1 MNHATTIRTELESFI
16 EREALSFSQLGR
28 LAGLNAGTVSS
39 ILKGNRIMGVDQLDR
54 MTAVLGLPKGHF
66 YEQYIQEC
74 MVEAVPNWR
83 RVRPFLYRCAELD
96 KLDCIRRILPL
107 LLDNLTYSPLLFETA
122 EEFFAE
128 GRRAAAALLYES
140 VALSERRQHSE
151 RLAFCQYRLF
161 TLRLSDNQEDNLQ
174 CALQFEPFVD
184 RLDEIDQL
192 DALRDLAN
200 TYRSLRRWD
209 KVERI
214 AEEMGRLA
222 KIQLFMTP
230 QPARAKREQHRK
242 PKKPM
247 FVYLAS
253 SYLLRGSVCNA
264 RGDYE
269 QEMQFTYAYQ
279 DLSWVK
285 ETDEDTSHWLKL
297 YKGWAEANMYVSR
310 LMRGDESVLAD
321 YVSYIE
327 QNKDEL
333 LVGLLNITT
342 AANLFDLNVDVI
354 LQYFDSEI
362 KGYMQI
368 KHQEAVGVYT
378 KQVVSE
384 QHARFLY
391 GVAQYYLRQGLYLMG
406 FEYLLNSLST
416 SSLICNETR
425 ILACVRL
432 FEKYRALAS
441 PETQNRYQNLL
452 KEEEEEHEKKI
463 GISVG
468 RS

>member
-16 EREALSFSQLGR
+16 EREALSFSQLGK

-39 ILKGNRIMGVDQLDR
+39 IMKGNRIMGVDQLDR

-96 KLDCIRRILPL
+96 KLDCIKRILPL

-122 EEFFAE
+122 EEFFSE
-128 GRRAAAALLYES
+128 GRHAAAALLYES

-161 TLRLSDNQEDNLQ
+161 TLRLSDDQEDNLQ
-174 CALQFEPFVD
+174 SALQFEPFVD

-214 AEEMGRLA
+214 AQEMERLA
-222 KIQLFMTP
+222 HIQLFTP
-230 QPARAKREQHRK
+230 LQPAKARHEQRKK

-247 FVYLAS
+247 FVYLAF
-253 SYLLRGSVCNA
+253 SYLLQGNVCNA

-285 ETDEDTSHWLKL
+285 ETDEDTLHWLKL
-297 YKGWAEANMYVSR
+297 YKGWAQANTCVSK
-310 LMRGDESVLAD
+310 LMNGDESMLAD
-321 YVSYIE
+321 YVEYIE

-342 AANLFDLNVDVI
+342 AANLFDLNVDNI
-354 LQYFDSEI
+354 LDYFDSEI
-362 KGYMQI
+362 KSYMQI
-368 KHQEAVGVYT
+368 KHQGAVGVYT

-391 GVAQYYLRQGLYLMG
+391 GVAQYYLRKELYQKG
-406 FEYLLNSLST
+406 FDYLLASLST
-416 SSLICNETR
+416 SSLINNETR

-432 FEKYRALAS
+432 FEKYRTLAS
-441 PETQNRYQNLL
+441 HEIQNKYQNLL
-452 KEEEEEHEKKI
+452 QEEEEEHEKKI
-463 GISVG
+463 GIPVG

>member
-54 MTAVLGLPKGHF
+54 MTAVLGMPKGHF

-140 VALSERRQHSE
+140 VAVSERRQHSE

-209 KVERI
+209 KVEPI

-222 KIQLFMTP
+222 KIQLFTTP
-230 QPARAKREQHRK
+230 QPARTKREQPKK

-247 FVYLAS
+247 FVYLAF

-264 RGDYE
+264 RGDHE
-269 QEMQFTYAYQ
+269 QEMQYAYAYQ

-285 ETDEDTSHWLKL
+285 ETDEETLHWLKL

-321 YVSYIE
+321 YVAYIE

-333 LVGLLNITT
+333 LVGLLNITE

-354 LQYFDSEI
+354 LHYFDTEI

-368 KHQEAVGVYT
+368 KNQEDVGVYT

-384 QHARFLY
+384 QNARFLY
-391 GVAQYYLRQGLYLMG
+391 AVAHYYLRQGLCLIG
-406 FEYLLNSLST
+406 FEYLLSSLST
-416 SSLICNETR
+416 SSLINNETR

-441 PETQNRYQNLL
+441 PEMQNRYQNLL

-463 GISVG
+463 GIPIG

>member
-107 LLDNLTYSPLLFETA
+107 LLDNLTYSPLLFEAA

-222 KIQLFMTP
+222 KIQLFTTP

-264 RGDYE
+264 RGDYD

-285 ETDEDTSHWLKL
+285 ETDEDTLHWLKL

>member
-39 ILKGNRIMGVDQLDR
+39 IMKGNRIMAVDQLDR
-54 MTAVLGLPKGHF
+54 MTAVLGHDQGHF

-83 RVRPFLYRCAELD
+83 RVKPFLYRCAELD
-96 KLDCIRRILPL
+96 KLNCIKQILPL
-107 LLDNLTYSPLLFETA
+107 LLDNLTYSPLLFEVA
-122 EEFFAE
+122 EDFFTE
-128 GRRAAAALLYES
+128 GKHAAAALLYES

-222 KIQLFMTP
+222 EIQLAAP
-230 QPARAKREQHRK
+230 SQPSRAREESCKK
-242 PKKPM
+242 PKKPL
-247 FVYLAS
+247 FVYLAF

-264 RGDYE
+264 RGDHE
-269 QEMQFTYAYQ
+269 QELQYTYAYQ

-285 ETDEDTSHWLKL
+285 ETDEETLHWLTL
-297 YKGWAEANMYVSR
+297 YKGWAEANMYVSK

-321 YVSYIE
+321 YVAYIE

-333 LVGLLNITT
+333 LVGLLNITE
-342 AANLFDLNVDVI
+342 AANLFDLNVDHI
-354 LQYFDSEI
+354 LQFFDSEI
-362 KGYMQI
+362 NGYMQI
-368 KHQEAVGVYT
+368 RHQEAVGVYT

-391 GVAQYYLRQGLYLMG
+391 GVAHYYLRQGLYLMG
-406 FEYLLNSLST
+406 FEYLLASLST
-416 SSLICNETR
+416 SSLINNETR
-425 ILACVRL
+425 ILTCVRL

-441 PETQNRYQNLL
+441 QETQNRYQNLL

-463 GISVG
+463 GIPVG

>member
-1 MNHATTIRTELESFI
+1 MNNTATIRTELENFI

-39 ILKGNRIMGVDQLDR
+39 ILKGNRIMAVDQLDR
-54 MTAVLGLPKGHF
+54 MTAVLGLPQGYF
-66 YEQYIQEC
+66 YDQYIQEC

-83 RVRPFLYRCAELD
+83 RVRPLLYRCAELD
-96 KLDCIRRILPL
+96 KLDCIRQMLPL
-107 LLDNLTYSPLLFETA
+107 LLDNLTYSPLLFEVA

-128 GRRAAAALLYES
+128 GKHAAAALLYES

-200 TYRSLRRWD
+200 TYRSLRRWE
-209 KVERI
+209 KVDRI
-214 AEEMGRLA
+214 AQEMGRLA
-222 KIQLFMTP
+222 HIQLFTP
-230 QPARAKREQHRK
+230 VQSARARQEQRKK

-247 FVYLAS
+247 FVYLAF
-253 SYLLRGSVCNA
+253 SYMLRGSVCNA
-264 RGDYE
+264 RGDHE
-269 QEMQFTYAYQ
+269 QEMQYACAYG

-285 ETDEDTSHWLKL
+285 ETDKDTLHWLKL
-297 YKGWAEANMYVSR
+297 YKGWAEANMYVSK

-321 YVSYIE
+321 YVAYIE

-333 LVGLLNITT
+333 LIGLLNITE
-342 AANLFDLNVDVI
+342 AANLFDFNVDYI

-362 KGYMQI
+362 NGYMQMQ
-368 KHQEAVGVYT
+368 HQEAVGVYT

-384 QHARFLY
+384 QYARFLY

-406 FEYLLNSLST
+406 FEYLLAGLYT
-416 SSLICNETR
+416 SSLINNETR

-432 FEKYRALAS
+432 FERYRAFAS
-441 PETQNRYQNLL
+441 HEIQHRYQNLL

-463 GISVG
+463 GIPVG

>member
-1 MNHATTIRTELESFI
+1 MNHATTIRTELERFI

-96 KLDCIRRILPL
+96 KLDCIKRILPL

-122 EEFFAE
+122 EEFFVE
-128 GRRAAAALLYES
+128 GRRAAAVLIYES

-209 KVERI
+209 KVEPI
-214 AEEMGRLA
+214 AEEMERLA
-222 KIQLFMTP
+222 RIQLFTIP
-230 QPARAKREQHRK
+230 QPARAKREQPKK

-247 FVYLAS
+247 FVYLAF
-253 SYLLRGSVCNA
+253 SYLLRGSVCDSRN
-264 RGDYE
+264 DYE
-269 QEMQFTYAYQ
+269 QGIQYTYAYE

-285 ETDEDTSHWLKL
+285 ETDEDTLHWLKL
-297 YKGWAEANMYVSR
+297 YKGWAQANIYVSK

-321 YVSYIE
+321 YVFYIE

-333 LVGLLNITT
+333 LVGLLNITE
-342 AANLFDLNVDVI
+342 AANLFDLNVDHI
-354 LQYFDSEI
+354 LQYFNSEI
-362 KGYMQI
+362 NGYMQI
-368 KHQEAVGVYT
+368 KYQEAVGVYT

-391 GVAQYYLRQGLYLMG
+391 GVALYYLKQSLYQIG
-406 FEYLLNSLST
+406 FEYLLSSLFT
-416 SSLICNETR
+416 SSLINNETR

-432 FEKYRALAS
+432 FERYRAFA
-441 PETQNRYQNLL
+441 PHEIQHRYQNLL

-463 GISVG
+463 GISIG

>member
-1 MNHATTIRTELESFI
+1 MNNTTTIRTELESFI
-16 EREALSFSQLGR
+16 EREGLSYSRLGR

-39 ILKGNRIMGVDQLDR
+39 ILKGNRIMAVDQLDR
-54 MTAVLGLPKGHF
+54 MTAVLGLSQGHF

-83 RVRPFLYRCAELD
+83 RVRPLLYRCAELD
-96 KLDCIRRILPL
+96 KLDCIEQMLPL
-107 LLDNLTYSPLLFETA
+107 LLDNLTYSPLLFEVA
-122 EEFFAE
+122 EEFFVE
-128 GRRAAAALLYES
+128 GKHAAAALLYES
-140 VALSERRQHSE
+140 VALSERWQHSE

-200 TYRSLRRWD
+200 TYRSMRRWD
-209 KVERI
+209 KVDRI
-214 AEEMGRLA
+214 AQEMGRLA
-222 KIQLFMTP
+222 HIQLFTP
-230 QPARAKREQHRK
+230 LQPARAAQEQRKK

-247 FVYLAS
+247 FVYLAF

-264 RGDYE
+264 CGDYE
-269 QEMQFTYAYQ
+269 QEIQYTYAYE

-285 ETDEDTSHWLKL
+285 ETDEDTLHWLKL
-297 YKGWAEANMYVSR
+297 YKGWAQANIYVSK

-321 YVSYIE
+321 YVTYIE
-327 QNKDEL
+327 KNKDEL
-333 LVGLLNITT
+333 LVGLLNITV
-342 AANLFDLNVDVI
+342 AANLFDLNVDHI
-354 LQYFDSEI
+354 LQYFASEI
-362 KGYMQI
+362 NGYMQVQ
-368 KHQEAVGVYT
+368 HQESVGVYT
-378 KQVVSE
+378 KQLVSE

-391 GVAQYYLRQGLYLMG
+391 GVSLYYLRQNLYMTG
-406 FEYLLNSLST
+406 FEYLLASLFKST
-416 SSLICNETR
+416 LINNETR

-432 FEKYRALAS
+432 FERYRTFAS
-441 PETQNRYQNLL
+441 HEIQHRYQNLL

-463 GISVG
+463 GIPVA

>member
-1 MNHATTIRTELESFI
+1 MNNTTTIRTELESFI
-16 EREALSFSQLGR
+16 EREGLSFSQLGR

-39 ILKGNRIMGVDQLDR
+39 ILKGNRIMAVDQLDR
-54 MTAVLGLPKGHF
+54 MTAVLDLNQGHF

-74 MVEAVPNWR
+74 MVQAVPNWR
-83 RVRPFLYRCAELD
+83 RVRPLLYRCAELD
-96 KLDCIRRILPL
+96 KLDCIEQMLPL
-107 LLDNLTYSPLLFETA
+107 LLDNLTYSPLLFEVA

-128 GRRAAAALLYES
+128 GKHAAAALLYES

-209 KVERI
+209 KVDRI
-214 AEEMGRLA
+214 AQEMGRLA
-222 KIQLFMTP
+222 HIQLFTP
-230 QPARAKREQHRK
+230 VQPTRVRQEPRKK

-247 FVYLAS
+247 FVYLAF
-253 SYLLRGSVCNA
+253 SYMLRGSVCNA
-264 RGDYE
+264 RGDHE
-269 QEMQFTYAYQ
+269 QEMQFACAYE

-285 ETDEDTSHWLKL
+285 ETDEDTLHWLKL
-297 YKGWAEANMYVSR
+297 YKGWAEANMYVSK

-321 YVSYIE
+321 YVSYIA

-333 LVGLLNITT
+333 LVGLLNITE
-342 AANLFDLNVDVI
+342 AANLFDLNVDHI

-362 KGYMQI
+362 NGYMQMQ
-368 KHQEAVGVYT
+368 HQEAVGVYT

-384 QHARFLY
+384 QYARFLH

-406 FEYLLNSLST
+406 FEYLLAGLYT
-416 SSLICNETR
+416 SSLINNETR
-425 ILACVRL
+425 ILAFVRL
-432 FEKYRALAS
+432 FERYRAFAS
-441 PETQNRYQNLL
+441 HEIQHRYQNLL

-463 GISVG
+463 SIPIG